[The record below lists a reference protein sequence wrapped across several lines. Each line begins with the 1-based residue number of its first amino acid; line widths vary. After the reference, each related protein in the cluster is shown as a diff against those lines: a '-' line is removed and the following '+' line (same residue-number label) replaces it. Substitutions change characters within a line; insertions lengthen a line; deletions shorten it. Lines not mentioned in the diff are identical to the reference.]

1 MRTVLTVRLITILL
15 LVGSMANIATVS
27 AQLPDFTQMVEKYSP
42 AVVNISTTQ
51 KIVRGERGGS
61 PHGWGGPD
69 APFDDFLRRFF
80 GDEFDGEE
88 QPDAESLGSGFIISA
103 DGYILTNSHVIREA
117 DEIIVRLNDR
127 RELEAEVIGFDKRS
141 DIALLKVDAKDLPT
155 VAIGDPTRLKV
166 GSWVLAIGSP
176 FGFDYTVTAGIV
188 SAKGR
193 SLPNENYVP
202 FIQTDVAIN
211 PGNSGGPL
219 FSLDG
224 KVIGVNAQIYS
235 RTGGYMGLAFA
246 IPIDVAMN
254 VVEQLKTTGHVKR
267 GWLGILI
274 QDVTRELAES
284 FAMDKPVGALVAKVL
299 PDSPADKAGLK
310 VGDIILEFGGRE
322 VKDSSSLPPMVGSS
336 AIGESEK
343 VKIIRNG
350 KKQQLNVV
358 IHELPEEDELE
369 LARQDS
375 NTVSIK
381 RLAMAVS
388 DLSDDERKQ
397 LANEVDG
404 GVFVESIKPGPASH
418 AGLRK
423 GDIIVQLNS
432 KDVVNARQFQQQV
445 EDLPKGKS
453 FPILVY
459 RRTGPVFLAIKLDE

>member
-1 MRTVLTVRLITILL
+1 M
-15 LVGSMANIATVS
+15 
-27 AQLPDFTQMVEKYSP
+27 F
-42 AVVNISTTQ
+42 
-51 KIVRGERGGS
+51 
-61 PHGWGGPD
+61 
-69 APFDDFLRRFF
+69 
-80 GDEFDGEE
+80 
-88 QPDAESLGSGFIISA
+88 
-103 DGYILTNSHVIREA
+103 
-117 DEIIVRLNDR
+117 
-127 RELEAEVIGFDKRS
+127 
-141 DIALLKVDAKDLPT
+141 
-155 VAIGDPTRLKV
+155 
-166 GSWVLAIGSP
+166 
-176 FGFDYTVTAGIV
+176 
-188 SAKGR
+188 
-193 SLPNENYVP
+193 
-202 FIQTDVAIN
+202 
-211 PGNSGGPL
+211 
-219 FSLDG
+219 
-224 KVIGVNAQIYS
+224 
-235 RTGGYMGLAFA
+235 
-246 IPIDVAMN
+246 
-254 VVEQLKTTGHVKR
+254 
-267 GWLGILI
+267 
-274 QDVTRELAES
+274 
-284 FAMDKPVGALVAKVL
+284 
-299 PDSPADKAGLK
+299 
-310 VGDIILEFGGRE
+310 
-322 VKDSSSLPPMVGSS
+322 
-336 AIGESEK
+336 SEK